1 MNIRFLIP
9 ATQTMRNGNVA
20 TGERWRTFFEKLG
33 HRVISSAPGEEPC
46 ELLVVFN
53 AYKNRQAIINARR
66 KGMGTRIVICL
77 TGTDLYRELKDDP
90 GAADVLFL
98 ADQLVVLQPL
108 ALSELPPA
116 LRGKTMVI
124 FQSAVAP
131 PVASIKA
138 PESFDVCVIAH
149 LREVKDPLRTAMA
162 ARLLPPESKVRVIL
176 VGKALSDELAAAAA
190 LEAAENPRF
199 RWIGEQSRERTAE
212 ILLRSRVLVLSSL
225 LEGGA
230 NVVSEAVVSGVPVI
244 ATDIPCMRGLLG
256 HDYPGLFPV
265 MDTGSLA
272 ALLLRAES
280 DQKFYEE
287 LADRCRRESYKFD
300 PALEE
305 ESLKMLLD
313 RVSVKSG
320 RVYGGGT

>member
-9 ATQTMRNGNVA
+9 ATETVRNGNVA
-20 TGERWRTFFEKLG
+20 TGARWRTFFEKLG
-33 HRVISSAPGEEPC
+33 HRVISSASGEEPY

-53 AYKNRQAIINARR
+53 AYKHRQAIIDARKR
-66 KGMGTRIVICL
+66 GIAARIVICL

-90 GAADVLFL
+90 GAANVLYL

-108 ALSELPPA
+108 AFSELPPA
-116 LRGKTMVI
+116 LHGKTMVI
-124 FQSAVAP
+124 YQSAVAP
-131 PVASIKA
+131 PVAPVKA
-138 PESFDVCVIAH
+138 PESFGICVIAH

-162 ARLLPPESKVRVIL
+162 ARLLPPESKIRVIL
-176 VGKALSDELAAAAA
+176 VGKALSDGLAAAAA
-190 LEAAENPRF
+190 QEAAENPRF
-199 RWIGEQSRERTAE
+199 RWIGEQPRERTAE
-212 ILLRSRVLVLSSL
+212 ILIRSRVLVLSSL

-272 ALLLRAES
+272 GLLLRAES
-280 DQKFYEE
+280 DQKFYAE
-287 LADRCRRESYKFD
+287 LADRCWRESYKFD

-305 ESLKMLLD
+305 ESLKMLID
-313 RVSVKSG
+313 RVSVRSAAK
-320 RVYGGGT
+320 